1 MAGGGTIEG
10 GSLSSLTRASVESFL
25 AGHASLS
32 AQLLAGE
39 SVSTA
44 VATPGSAAQTH
55 EGGADAARQLAE
67 QVERLRGEL
76 GRQEANAAAVASAHQ
91 AEVGRLEQLVAVSRG
106 SLADCT
112 ARHDA
117 LQAQLASVSADHAQ
131 LQASA
136 GGQQQR
142 VQALE
147 AELQRERDEQTA
159 AKTAAFLAEVA
170 ALSQH
175 TLELEESKA
184 AMEAQ
189 LGAQRSAS
197 ASHGAQVASLQAE
210 LAQHTADA
218 AAGRQGDA
226 TERAQMEQQLRAA
239 QAAADR
245 LEADVGQ
252 LRRDHEQALL

>member
-189 LGAQRSAS
+189 LGAQCSAS
-197 ASHGAQVASLQAE
+197 ASHDAQVASLQAE